1 MNCLRSHLW
10 FHTVW
15 LLIVLVIPV
24 VAVQPLAAQ
33 VSADDSWQPGR
44 EYRVNDPAA
53 GTDGY
58 FLVYVPADYDPGE
71 KWPVVFYYHG
81 LGGRPDTS
89 TIRRIAN
96 DRYCIIAGMSYYAP
110 GMEGYRFLDTEDVR
124 IFHHVLASIKKQLNV
139 DEKKLYVGG
148 FSKGGFYTCDML
160 RLLSDELAG
169 AIIFGA
175 GSKSIDSDWPSF
187 VGKEVFIGC
196 GQKDDFITM
205 AREANK
211 RLAALGATVTF
222 EEWPETGHSIGDIA
236 GVRKWIFEQ
245 TVDRPFADPVT
256 NNADDPS
263 GTDTLLVTEE
273 QNDPKTKNIPWVA
286 IAGILAV
293 SMILGIVLVIW
304 RQRSRSNLQKRAG
317 AKGGNL

>member
-1 MNCLRSHLW
+1 MNRKSSHLLLDSIR
-10 FHTVW
+10 
-15 LLIVLVIPV
+15 LLIILVIPV
-24 VAVQPLAAQ
+24 AVAQPMAAQ
-33 VSADDSWQPGR
+33 ASADDSWQPGR
-44 EYRVNDPAA
+44 EYCINDPAA

-96 DRYCIIAGMSYYAP
+96 DRYCIVAGMSYYAP
-110 GMEGYRFLDTEDVR
+110 GMEGYRFMDTEDVR

-139 DEKKLYVGG
+139 DEKKFYVGG

-175 GSKSIDSDWPSF
+175 GSKSINSDWPSF

-196 GQKDDFITM
+196 GQKDQFITM
-205 AREANK
+205 AREASK
-211 RLAALGATVTF
+211 RLETLGATVTL
-222 EEWPETGHSIGDIA
+222 EEWPETGHSVGDIA
-236 GVRKWIFEQ
+236 GIRKWIFEQ
-245 TVDRPFADPVT
+245 TVDRPSADPVT
-256 NNADDPS
+256 NKVDGSSETSSLPAE
-263 GTDTLLVTEE
+263 TE
-273 QNDPKTKNIPWVA
+273 NDPKTKNIPRVA
-286 IAGILAV
+286 IAGILAI
-293 SMILGIVLVIW
+293 STMIGIVLVIW
-304 RQRSRSNLQKRAG
+304 RRRSHSHLP
-317 AKGGNL
+317 AKDESKEGSR